1 MKRTICLSIFLVL
14 LLLCL
19 TACATSLPKPTA
31 SAPALSQVTLEEWAQ
46 RYPAEYNDWKD
57 SVHGVAYL
65 AGNKDAPSCTDC
77 HGDPATGEIQ
87 TPAFHLEIPSRC
99 ARCHSNETVMSKY
112 GVATDVYD
120 TYRAD
125 YHGTTIE
132 YYRANDPTT
141 WRYEAVCSDC
151 HGSHAVYGPDD
162 PQSSVASANLLTTC
176 QQCHPKAPPNFAA
189 ASSGH
194 YRTTREASLLV
205 YLIKLL
211 YQVLIPTVIGLML
224 VYIGLDIS
232 YRGRKKLRG
241 KKS

>member
-1 MKRTICLSIFLVL
+1 MKRIVWVSLGL
-14 LLLCL
+14 LLLSL
-19 TACATSLPKPTA
+19 TACSTPAGSPA
-31 SAPALSQVTLEEWAQ
+31 GVAPAPAQPGIPPEEWAT

-65 AGNKDAPSCTDC
+65 AGNKDAPGCTDC
-77 HGDPATGEIQ
+77 HSDPATGEIQ
-87 TPAFHLEIPSRC
+87 TLAFHLEIPSRC

-162 PQSSVASANLLTTC
+162 PQSSVASANLLATC
-176 QQCHPKAPPNFAA
+176 QQCHAEAPPNFAA

-194 YRTTREASLLV
+194 YRTTRGAPLLV
-205 YLIKLL
+205 YLIKLF
-211 YQVLIPTVIGLML
+211 YQVLIPVVIGLML